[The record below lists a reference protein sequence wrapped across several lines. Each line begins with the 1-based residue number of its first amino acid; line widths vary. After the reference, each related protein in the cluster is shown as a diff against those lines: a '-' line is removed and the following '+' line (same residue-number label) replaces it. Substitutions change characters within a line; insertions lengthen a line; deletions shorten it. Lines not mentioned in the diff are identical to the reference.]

1 MPIKTPEQLNERVTM
16 LQKKLADA
24 GDGADPLATRRL
36 KKSIRRSQRK
46 SRRTAVIVEKAAG
59 KKEEA
64 AKEA

>member
-1 MPIKTPEQLNERVTM
+1 MPIKTPEQLNERVDM
-16 LQKKLADA
+16 LQKKLTEA
-24 GDGADPLATRRL
+24 GDGTDPVATRRL

-46 SRRTAVIVEKAAG
+46 ARRTTVLLEKRAG